1 MLRFL
6 LGVGLAAAVAGSAY
20 AQRGVVPS
28 KGACLHGTS
37 ERADQRARR
46 VAALE
51 YVKRVTFIEG
61 EGKLQAQQ
69 YYTLTDLPQL
79 PPVPQGFKVQL
90 STDGT
95 TYVLSLKDA
104 QDPCGFAYF
113 SDQDGVIYTAT
124 PAPVA
129 P

>member
-1 MLRFL
+1 MRFVTLALVAL
-6 LGVGLAAAVAGSAY
+6 LALVHVELWFGKGGVP
-20 AQRGVVPS
+20 RM
-28 KGACLHGTS
+28 
-37 ERADQRARR
+37 
-46 VAALE
+46 
-51 YVKRVTFIEG
+51 IELQ
-61 EGKLQAQQ
+61 GKLQAQQ